1 MANETIAT
9 WIEEFEAM
17 GEEGVRQAIALG
29 RQFGEERE
37 RIARDWLEKKKR
49 ERGEKSQAEQ
59 LAIDRAAKDAAVDS
73 AASARRSADAAERS
87 ANTARGAN
95 VIAGIALIVS
105 VLVAIY
111 TALHTGGGK

>member
-49 ERGEKSQAEQ
+49 ERGEKSQA
-59 LAIDRAAKDAAVDS
+59 
-73 AASARRSADAAERS
+73 SARRSADAAERS